1 MLLFLGSFYRSAYV
15 LTIIVAQVWR
25 VGSETLRA
33 DHRGEGRFTT
43 YQKLALF
50 GIVYAI
56 GLCIVLPP
64 VSGVTP
70 AIGAGIAA
78 LWNPLVIV
86 VAQALWAVLFIV
98 TGWSMVTG
106 GVLSFHVHRD
116 RV

>member
-1 MLLFLGSFYRSAYV
+1 M
-15 LTIIVAQVWR
+15 
-25 VGSETLRA
+25 
-33 DHRGEGRFTT
+33 
-43 YQKLALF
+43 
-50 GIVYAI
+50 
-56 GLCIVLPP
+56 LPP

-70 AIGAGIAA
+70 EISAGIAA

-86 VAQALWAVLFIV
+86 VLQVLWAVLFIV